1 RPVSP
6 QLYSITVMLPLLF
19 LLRPAW
25 LNQYLCP
32 ISVKIKASNSP
43 WLKEIFLPQITIFM
57 DNRHFSY
64 KEWERLKHFIPPFG
78 WMTLNYTGQSYS
90 NTKLHAPRC
99 VSCAVV
105 GNGGILNGSRLG
117 KEINEHDYVFRL
129 NGAVT
134 KGYERDVGNRTS
146 FYGFTASTVISS
158 LHYLRTEGFPNIPI
172 SAVKKPPRYIFGS
185 SFNLNKLLVAH
196 PDFTRYVKDRYLRS
210 KTLKSKYWA
219 IYRPTTG
226 ALVLL
231 TALHLCDT
239 VSAYGF
245 MTEDYKSYSNHYY
258 DKYKKEMILYA
269 NHDFLLEKNLWR
281 YLHQENIMKLYQRT

>member
-1 RPVSP
+1 VR
-6 QLYSITVMLPLLF
+6 
-19 LLRPAW
+19 
-25 LNQYLCP
+25 
-32 ISVKIKASNSP
+32 
-43 WLKEIFLPQITIFM
+43 EIFLPQITIFM

-78 WMTLNYTGQSYS
+78 WMTLNYTDIKEVISALPHLSDQQILLSARK
-90 NTKLHAPRC
+90 TEAPRC

-172 SAVKKPPRYIFGS
+172 SYILFTEGQRDFEWLEALQKNKSISKGSLKAYSHPYNFFSFTASSTQPR
-185 SFNLNKLLVAH
+185 NNTEKAH
-196 PDFTRYVKDRYLRS
+196 S
-210 KTLKSKYWA
+210 KIQYKYWA

>member
-1 RPVSP
+1 MMFE
-6 QLYSITVMLPLLF
+6 YSCHTLIASYSHGSLHVLLF
-19 LLRPAW
+19 LHNLIDIKEV
-25 LNQYLCP
+25 
-32 ISVKIKASNSP
+32 ISA
-43 WLKEIFLPQITIFM
+43 LPHLSDQQILLSARKT
-57 DNRHFSY
+57 
-64 KEWERLKHFIPPFG
+64 E
-78 WMTLNYTGQSYS
+78 
-90 NTKLHAPRC
+90 APRC

-158 LHYLRTEGFPNIPI
+158 IFLKYIRNIFYPNILT
-172 SAVKKPPRYIFGS
+172 YM
-185 SFNLNKLLVAH
+185 
-196 PDFTRYVKDRYLRS
+196 YLRS